1 MTGSGGARASA
12 APAYS
17 AFAPEAFTARA
28 KSSVSSR
35 NTTAER
41 AGSAATPSYEKV
53 LEPLDNLAPRHDL
66 RERVVQHR
74 DDSCLSRQFLATQR
88 RDV

>member
-41 AGSAATPSYEKV
+41 AGSAATPSYERSSGR
-53 LEPLDNLAPRHDL
+53 LTISPHAMTFASE
-66 RERVVQHR
+66 
-74 DDSCLSRQFLATQR
+74 SCSVETIRAFPGSF
-88 RDV
+88 